1 MKAINYFMK
10 ISRFIIL
17 VTASLLFFS
26 CSSNDDNNVNEVTP
40 VSIEEGRISF
50 NVSGFE
56 DAFMEGDV
64 DYVLSNSY
72 NTKYLVIS
80 NEEHIMH
87 NGRMWNILIEQK
99 SEEDISLP
107 EPGDYP
113 IVQGS
118 SDYYSQGTFTV
129 TVSMFTDTM
138 TDTGTHFGGNSGEIS
153 GTLKIVSIADDII
166 RGTFSFEA
174 HTYEGEKITVRNGEF
189 AAPKNSW

>member
-40 VSIEEGRISF
+40 VTIEEGRISF
-50 NVSGFE
+50 NISGFE
-56 DAFMEGDV
+56 NAFMEGDV
-64 DYVLSNSY
+64 DYAPNNSY
-72 NTKYLVIS
+72 NIKYLVIS
-80 NEEHIMH
+80 NDENIMH
-87 NGRMWNILIEQK
+87 NDRMWNIIIEQN

-113 IVQGS
+113 IVKGS
-118 SDYYSQGTFTV
+118 SDYYSQDTFTV
-129 TVSMFTDTM
+129 TVSMYKDTM

-166 RGTFSFEA
+166 KGTFSFEA
-174 HTYEGEKITVRNGEF
+174 YTYEGEKITVTNGEF
-189 AAPKNSW
+189 AAPKHTF

>member
-40 VSIEEGRISF
+40 VTIEEGRISF

-138 TDTGTHFGGNSGEIS
+138 TDTGTHFGGNSGEVS

-174 HTYEGEKITVRNGEF
+174 HTYGGEKITVRNGEF

>member
-40 VSIEEGRISF
+40 VTIEEGRISF

-138 TDTGTHFGGNSGEIS
+138 TDTGTHFGGNSGEVS

>member
-40 VSIEEGRISF
+40 VTIEEGRISF

-80 NEEHIMH
+80 NEEHIMY

-138 TDTGTHFGGNSGEIS
+138 TDTGTHFGGNSGEVS

>member
-40 VSIEEGRISF
+40 VTIEEGRISF

-99 SEEDISLP
+99 SEEVISLP

-138 TDTGTHFGGNSGEIS
+138 TDTGTHFGGNSGEVS